1 MTYHTRCSVED
12 WLNLRICFFSLS
24 LVMGCW
30 DQVAVGRLR
39 CWNALWELWRSLM
52 VISQCWGNHQLS
64 QDMKSQEG
72 WWDTCH
78 RWEMKRGW
86 CVPAKHE
93 WCKFS
98 WVSYFSL
105 CVFSF
110 FQDIA
115 LYNEFTISNTLW
127 FYGRIHGLSSKDTEA
142 RINFL
147 IDFLDLP
154 QKNSLVRNLR

>member
-1 MTYHTRCSVED
+1 MYLQN
-12 WLNLRICFFSLS
+12 LNDVNSLESHIFLS
-24 LVMGCW
+24 LFFF
-30 DQVAVGRLR
+30 
-39 CWNALWELWRSLM
+39 
-52 VISQCWGNHQLS
+52 I
-64 QDMKSQEG
+64 
-72 WWDTCH
+72 
-78 RWEMKRGW
+78 
-86 CVPAKHE
+86 
-93 WCKFS
+93 
-98 WVSYFSL
+98 
-105 CVFSF
+105 

>member
-1 MTYHTRCSVED
+1 MFCAGLTGSLD
-12 WLNLRICFFSLS
+12 MIFSLS

-30 DQVAVGRLR
+30 DRVAVGRLR

-78 RWEMKRGW
+78 RWEMRRDW
-86 CVPAKHE
+86 CVPAKPE
-93 WCKFS
+93 WCEFS

-105 CVFSF
+105 SFFFSF
-110 FQDIA
+110 FRTLLCTMSSLSA
-115 LYNEFTISNTLW
+115 THYGFTVEFTAFHLKTQKPGLIS
-127 FYGRIHGLSSKDTEA
+127 SST
-142 RINFL
+142 
-147 IDFLDLP
+147 
-154 QKNSLVRNLR
+154 S